1 MREQTRHRY
10 FNSRVFVRVRR
21 SSFARKT
28 ATLLSGFDAGPLDAK
43 LGSSSL
49 GPIAQLDRASG
60 YEPGGRRFESCWAR
74 FPRDARKA
82 VPSRPREA
90 RRFAFGS
97 APAVP
102 SPAKRGTLAQP
113 SSGSAALRLRLGAS
127 GSESCEARNACPAV
141 LGKRR
146 DSRLRRSSRAV
157 PSPGEARKR
166 LLLASR
172 SQRAEKRHE
181 VRLFVR
187 SQPQREP
194 AVVEVHHVSQR
205 RRRTVVEVRGAAPP

>member
-1 MREQTRHRY
+1 MPEQTRERY

-21 SSFARKT
+21 SSFARRT

-102 SPAKRGTLAQP
+102 SPAKRGTL
-113 SSGSAALRLRLGAS
+113 
-127 GSESCEARNACPAV
+127 CPAV

-146 DSRLRRSSRAV
+146 DSRLR
-157 PSPGEARKR
+157 PSPRAGPGPCDAPKR
-166 LLLASR
+166 VL
-172 SQRAEKRHE
+172 
-181 VRLFVR
+181 
-187 SQPQREP
+187 
-194 AVVEVHHVSQR
+194 
-205 RRRTVVEVRGAAPP
+205 PP